1 MRNHQVGYFAHDQRQ
16 LNVLPFEHAPQC
28 FWQLFL
34 KQERYMKKIKLFTV
48 LMRCSQRLQTVHMKR
63 IFFYIKAYIPHA
75 LDLLNQSDKIFTN
88 IEEQRKIIS
97 VQFV

>member
-1 MRNHQVGYFAHDQRQ
+1 
-16 LNVLPFEHAPQC
+16 
-28 FWQLFL
+28 
-34 KQERYMKKIKLFTV
+34 
-48 LMRCSQRLQTVHMKR
+48 MRCSQRLQTVHMKR
-63 IFFYIKAYIPHA
+63 IFFCIKAYIPHA